1 MPQTLALMSPR
12 SAMMF
17 QVRCLATLK
26 LSRVASLRAVTVDD
40 IAAIRYVHKAA
51 FQSYSAEYHTPQEM
65 EAFLHMLRH
74 PDYGLEILNS
84 HLAIATIGGE
94 IVGTAGWVGADDRGT
109 AARLRKVFVRP
120 MFGGAGI
127 GRMLV
132 LDAETR
138 ASRAG
143 FFDFSVRSSVSSIA
157 FYKRLGY
164 RISSH
169 GVFATPN
176 GVDLPIT
183 YMRKAAQPRA
193 SAEYH

>member
-1 MPQTLALMSPR
+1 LPQTLTLMLMR
-12 SAMMF
+12 SAIKF
-17 QVRCLATLK
+17 QVRCLATLQ
-26 LSRVASLRAVTVDD
+26 LSRVAVLRAVTVDD
-40 IAAIRYVHKAA
+40 IAAIRYVHEAA
-51 FQSYSAEYHTPQEM
+51 FQTYSAEYHTLQEIA
-65 EAFLHMLRH
+65 AFIHMLRH

-84 HLAIATIGGE
+84 HMMAATIGGE
-94 IVGTAGWVGADDRGT
+94 IVGTAGWIRADDRGT

-120 MFGGAGI
+120 MFVGAGI
-127 GRMLV
+127 GRMLL

-143 FFDFSVRSSVSSIA
+143 FFDFSVRASVSSIA

-169 GVFATPN
+169 GVFATLD

-183 YMRKAAQPRA
+183 YMRKAAQQRSPA
-193 SAEYH
+193 GYH